1 MHVDERARQCDGWLA
16 EVVLRHIA
24 QTNLALEQA
33 RNTYVADRRWSRRA
47 LFLKGRHCAPALQGS
62 GSLSGGQAVL
72 ARKQIDAAIELLC
85 ARFPACFVMLQYRR
99 RPLKVGIN
107 ADLVAAL
114 GEEVD
119 RRLLGAALRDY
130 TRNLHYRLAQK
141 PGVARID
148 LDGKPVGE
156 VSEADAAHA
165 AADVAAHRAAAIRKR
180 QENYRKPALP
190 EPAPATAAPAPEPE
204 PALAAPAPPK
214 RLGLADLREAAAAR
228 RQREAGA

>member
-1 MHVDERARQCDGWLA
+1 MLVDERARQCDGWLA

-24 QTNLALEQA
+24 QTKLALEQA

-141 PGVARID
+141 PGVARIN

-165 AADVAAHRAAAIRKR
+165 AADVAAYRAAAIRKR
-180 QENYRKPALP
+180 QET
-190 EPAPATAAPAPEPE
+190 TASLLCPNRRRRRRRPPEPE

-214 RLGLADLREAAAAR
+214 RLGLADLRAAAAAR